1 MLAPQFKQARFC
13 CEDDGSYQFSRYRAW
28 WDLVATVEILDTHVL
43 ERQPDAAVVQ
53 ATVRYTMHSRQV
65 TEETHRFRLVA
76 ESETQ
81 RWLIAE
87 QTPGVR
93 RPRGP

>member
-1 MLAPQFKQARFC
+1 
-13 CEDDGSYQFSRYRAW
+13 
-28 WDLVATVEILDTHVL
+28 VEILDTNVL

-53 ATVRYTMHSRQV
+53 ATVRYTMHSGQV
-65 TEETHRFRLVA
+65 TEEAHRFRLVA
-76 ESETQ
+76 GSETQ

-93 RPRGP
+93 RAQGP

>member
-1 MLAPQFKQARFC
+1 
-13 CEDDGSYQFSRYRAW
+13 
-28 WDLVATVEILDTHVL
+28 
-43 ERQPDAAVVQ
+43 
-53 ATVRYTMHSRQV
+53 VRYTMHSGQV

-81 RWLIAE
+81 RWLITE

>member
-1 MLAPQFKQARFC
+1 M
-13 CEDDGSYQFSRYRAW
+13 
-28 WDLVATVEILDTHVL
+28 EILDTHVH

-53 ATVRYTMHSRQV
+53 ATVRYTMHSGRV
-65 TEETHRFRLVA
+65 TEETHRFRLVV
-76 ESETQ
+76 EPETQ

-87 QTPGVR
+87 QTLGVL

>member
-1 MLAPQFKQARFC
+1 MIWYLQGWRAILASTNSTSSK
-13 CEDDGSYQFSRYRAW
+13 SS
-28 WDLVATVEILDTHVL
+28 LLDTHVH

-53 ATVRYTMHSRQV
+53 ATVRYTMHSGRV

-76 ESETQ
+76 YPETQ

-87 QTPGVR
+87 QTPGAR
-93 RPRGP
+93 LPRGP